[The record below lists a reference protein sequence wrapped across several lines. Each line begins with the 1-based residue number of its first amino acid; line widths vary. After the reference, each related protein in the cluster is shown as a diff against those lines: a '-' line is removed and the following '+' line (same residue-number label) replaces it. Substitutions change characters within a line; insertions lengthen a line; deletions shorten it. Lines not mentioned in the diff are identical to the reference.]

1 MANPVLD
8 AARAKR
14 TATQIEIDDLIKLA
28 GDRPEEERSLTDDE
42 AEKFEQLA
50 ASIGK
55 LDEQITALDAEEVR
69 KTKAAAAE
77 AETATPDET
86 RGTALDIGDGKVTV
100 TASPMTYDR
109 HAPTSYMR
117 DMALIAASTKD
128 PSYNARADQARE
140 RLLQHGKEIDVESRH
155 NRDLAGRL
163 QEIRMEQRAGFAPT
177 DYEARINPVGNIAG
191 SGGELIPPLWLESQ
205 YAPFLRAGRVIADRC
220 NNMPLPPGINVI
232 NVPKLTLGSLT
243 GIQTAQNAPVVSQD
257 ITTSSASANVNTI
270 AGQEDISLQLL
281 EQSPLNMDGVIFMD
295 LSASYNQQLDIQ
307 VIRGS
312 GVNGQH
318 KGVLSVSQAASP
330 SVSQAS
336 TVTCASTVFADNS
349 TTGTQYR
356 SLLNAVNQVETLTFG
371 QVGPPSAIWVHPRRA
386 NSWAYSAVDSTYRP
400 LFIPAK
406 YGSVSNVY
414 GRNEESPTAQGVAGE
429 LYGLPVVKDANM
441 PTTMNSTTVTGGT
454 ADAIAVLIESQ
465 MWLWEGSLRLRAL
478 PEILSGT
485 LQMRYQAYAY
495 SAFMP
500 DRLPNSI
507 SIITGNTGLA
517 APGF

>member
-1 MANPVLD
+1 MPNPVLD
-8 AARAKR
+8 AARTKR
-14 TATQIEIDDLIKLA
+14 AAVQVEIDELIREA
-28 GDRPEEERSLTDDE
+28 GERPVEERGLTDDE
-42 AEKFEQLA
+42 ATSFETLA
-50 ASIGK
+50 ASIEK
-55 LDEQITALDAEEVR
+55 LDSQIEGLDAEDKR
-69 KTKAAAAE
+69 KAKAAAAE
-77 AETATPDET
+77 AETATPDES
-86 RGTALDIGDGKVTV
+86 RGLEIGDAQVRVTS
-100 TASPMTYDR
+100 SPMTYDR
-109 HAPTSYMR
+109 HSPHSYMR

-128 PSYNARADQARE
+128 PSYNARADAARE
-140 RLLQHGKEIDVESRH
+140 RLLQHGNEVEVEARHDRGLASR
-155 NRDLAGRL
+155 LL
-163 QEIRMEQRAGFAPT
+163 EIRMEQRAGFSPT
-177 DYEARINPVGNIAG
+177 EYEKRLNPVGNIAG

-232 NVPKLTLGSLT
+232 NVPKITLGSLT
-243 GIQTAQNAPVVSQD
+243 GIQTAQNTPVVSQD

-281 EQSPLNMDGVIFMD
+281 EQSPLNMDGVIFQD
-295 LSASYNQQLDIQ
+295 LTGSYNQQLDKQ
-307 VIRGS
+307 VIS
-312 GVNGQH
+312 GTGTNGQH
-318 KGVLSVSQAASP
+318 KGVLNVSQAASP
-330 SVSQAS
+330 TVSQAS
-336 TVTCASTVFADNS
+336 TVTCASTVFADAS

-356 SLLNAVNQVETLTFG
+356 ALLNAVNQIETLTFG
-371 QVGPPSAIWVHPRRA
+371 QIGSPSAIWAHPRRA

-400 LFIPAK
+400 LYIPAK

-414 GRNEESPTAQGVAGE
+414 GRNEDSPTPQGVAGE
-429 LYGLPVVKDANM
+429 LYGLPVVKDANV

-454 ADAIAVLIESQ
+454 ADPIVVLIESQ

-507 SIITGNTGLA
+507 AIITGNTGLA